1 MPLKGIA
8 IGNGW
13 IDSKTQYPA
22 YLEYGLKHGLLSEG
36 DDVSRALG
44 NVCPCSLSSDR
55 TTSEPRASQ
64 MNVCKGYQ
72 AILTYF
78 LCMMITVNL
87 SWKLSWQG
95 KLARK

>member
-36 DDVSRALG
+36 DNVSRALG
-44 NVCPCSLSSDR
+44 NFASAHSSDR
-55 TTSEPRASQ
+55 TINEPRASQ

-72 AILTYF
+72 DIRTFF

-95 KLARK
+95 KHARK